1 MDVIKQYID
10 LLNRRTIFLVLI
22 CFVCMNS
29 SFGSK
34 IARDGSRDFLSADGR
49 TIRGR
54 IIKYDKNRKKIFFVR
69 DTKRKMWVSLS
80 AFSQED
86 QEYIR
91 QWINCSHFLLE
102 SALKI
107 SIKKVKMKE
116 SNKKIVNKAGVGY
129 TIKDGFVTYSENP
142 TEITKRNIS
151 YTLNIV
157 NNTGK
162 EIKNVEI
169 KMACLVNEC
178 GYGDANDGSH
188 WVFESIK
195 IPCLKTGKSQYSIE
209 PIELLEVKEIIHQN
223 IPDGRF
229 RKQEDKKIKKRKD
242 NVSGV
247 WFRVF
252 GHKLEG
258 KVIFRDVSLPSGFFK
273 KHNWE
278 QVNIKK

>member
-1 MDVIKQYID
+1 
-10 LLNRRTIFLVLI
+10 
-22 CFVCMNS
+22 MNS
-29 SFGSK
+29 TFGSK

-54 IIKYDKNRKKIFFVR
+54 IIKYDKNRKKIFFER
-69 DTKRKMWVSLS
+69 DTKRKMWVSPS

-91 QWINCSHFLLE
+91 KWIDSSHFLLE

-142 TEITKRNIS
+142 KETTKRSIS
-151 YTLNIV
+151 YTVNIV

-162 EIKNVEI
+162 EIKNVEM

-178 GYGDANDGSH
+178 GYGDTNDGSH

-209 PIELLEVKEIIHQN
+209 SIELLEIKEIIPRG
-223 IPDGRF
+223 IPDKRL
-229 RKQEDKKIKKRKD
+229 RKQEEIKIKKRKD
-242 NVSGV
+242 KVLGV

-252 GHKLEG
+252 GPKLEEN
-258 KVIFRDVSLPSGFFK
+258 VIFRDVSLPRGFFK

-278 QVNIKK
+278 EVNPKK